1 MSAISLAE
9 LLLSKLRWATISEL
23 LTSIVIFGA
32 VNVSIEVVNAD
43 SITVTL
49 EALFLVAI
57 SREQK
62 IVIL

>member
-62 IVIL
+62 IVII